1 MSDII
6 KVHDL
11 PGIED
16 YGKSISEFSKSY
28 SAAVSDT
35 ERTFSLKKQNSELD
49 ALEAF
54 YNKLNILQEKVFHK
68 VPEALEKYST
78 TNTVFSSTV
87 KNAGFEVKAWT
98 SESGKGTVTQTL
110 TGDQTTAVSDVK
122 SKLQPALD
130 TATQL
135 LEIDSINLSPIQS
148 KAEEEL
154 STESTNRT
162 NTHNAVDGAH
172 RTFVQGLDETTETI
186 NRLQRDVNNAK
197 SILRMP
203 ADFVM
208 NSISHKVLTKDK
220 MYYLDSMSS
229 DVDASVVKD
238 VLSESPGNIMK
249 QRPEEISESAY
260 NVLSAEVTDWVI
272 RGKKGDKL
280 AEKKLNHF
288 VGAMGDEPTTKVDQF
303 TTSMLQAG
311 DREAWTLIANMKQ
324 NRAKN
329 PNDPKIG
336 RDQERLTNVNEFI
349 GLMKSINLL
358 DIGYGT
364 EISELAHETYK
375 IPTFK
380 STTTTKRMK
389 NIDITNSGV
398 TFSVSTNIKA
408 FERKNVLDTV
418 AVDQPIKDETTTETY
433 RSGTMAGIG
442 ANLVYNKAK
451 AAELQKAREDALE
464 AFQKDVTASVSK
476 GIVNT
481 ILPGSVT
488 VLELLQS
495 FSGDDESKAEG
506 LASLSDYIPSKK
518 GSNALSAI
526 SNVAK
531 AQFAFNSKVDEL
543 QQEKLEQT
551 QKSIGEYL
559 RKGTWYLEGDKKTY
573 TDSSSYYDFNATLR
587 AEEMDDRGMLG
598 YVETKVPEAAQSG
611 LTPEQWIQKQIENN
625 NVKLDD
631 ETKNYLMGKS
641 DQKISDMNQ
650 NQIDKL
656 TNALNGVINGND
668 STGNKGVEKYIL
680 YLDEKYEY
688 KEN

>member
-54 YNKLNILQEKVFHK
+54 YNKLNLLQEKVFHK

-135 LEIDSINLSPIQS
+135 LKIDSINLSPIQS

-229 DVDASVVKD
+229 DVDASVIKD
-238 VLSESPGNIMK
+238 VLSESPGDIMK

-260 NVLSAEVTDWVI
+260 TVLSAEVTDWII
-272 RGKKGDKL
+272 RGKKEDKL
-280 AEKKLNHF
+280 AKKKLNHF
-288 VGAMGDEPTTKVDQF
+288 VSAMGVEPTTKVDQF

-311 DREAWTLIANMKQ
+311 DREAWTLITNMKQ
-324 NRAKN
+324 NHAKN

-336 RDQERLTNVNEFI
+336 RDQDRLTNVNEFI

-358 DIGYGT
+358 DIGDKVEFISYSEHT
-364 EISELAHETYK
+364 EPETK
-375 IPTFK
+375 I
-380 STTTTKRMK
+380 TTKKMK
-389 NIDITNSGV
+389 DIDITNNGV
-398 TFSVSTNIKA
+398 TFSVSTDFRHI
-408 FERKNVLDTV
+408 RHRNVLRTV
-418 AVDQPIKDETTTETY
+418 RVDQVLDAKTTTEHY
-433 RSGTMAGIG
+433 KSGTMAGIG
-442 ANLVYNKAK
+442 ANLVYNKEK
-451 AAELQKAREDALE
+451 ATELQKAREDALK
-464 AFQKDVTASVSK
+464 AFQEDVTLSVSK

-481 ILPGSVT
+481 IIPGSVT
-488 VLELLQS
+488 VLELLGS
-495 FSGDDESKAEG
+495 FAGDDESKSEG
-506 LASLSDYIPSKK
+506 FASLSDYIPNKK
-518 GSNALSAI
+518 GSNAMSTI

-531 AQFAFNSKVDEL
+531 AQFAFNSKVDQL
-543 QQEKLEQT
+543 QQQELKENE
-551 QKSIGEYL
+551 KSIGEYL
-559 RKGTWYLEGDKKTY
+559 KKGTWYLEGDKKTY
-573 TDSSSYYDFNATLR
+573 TDSSVFYDFNATLR
-587 AEEMDDRGMLG
+587 AEEMNDRGMLG
-598 YVETKVPEAAQSG
+598 YVETKIPEDARNG
-611 LTPEQWIQKQIENN
+611 LTPEQWVEKQIKNN
-625 NVKLDD
+625 EVKVDKQ
-631 ETKNYLMGKS
+631 TKNYLMGQS
-641 DQKISDMNQ
+641 DKKITDMNQ
-650 NQIDKL
+650 GEINRL
-656 TNALNGVINGND
+656 TNALDGIIGGND
-668 STGNKGVEKYIL
+668 STGNRGVEKYIL

>member
-1 MSDII
+1 M
-6 KVHDL
+6 
-11 PGIED
+11 
-16 YGKSISEFSKSY
+16 
-28 SAAVSDT
+28 
-35 ERTFSLKKQNSELD
+35 
-49 ALEAF
+49 
-54 YNKLNILQEKVFHK
+54 
-68 VPEALEKYST
+68 
-78 TNTVFSSTV
+78 
-87 KNAGFEVKAWT
+87 
-98 SESGKGTVTQTL
+98 
-110 TGDQTTAVSDVK
+110 
-122 SKLQPALD
+122 
-130 TATQL
+130 
-135 LEIDSINLSPIQS
+135 
-148 KAEEEL
+148 
-154 STESTNRT
+154 
-162 NTHNAVDGAH
+162 
-172 RTFVQGLDETTETI
+172 
-186 NRLQRDVNNAK
+186 
-197 SILRMP
+197 
-203 ADFVM
+203 
-208 NSISHKVLTKDK
+208 
-220 MYYLDSMSS
+220 
-229 DVDASVVKD
+229 
-238 VLSESPGNIMK
+238 
-249 QRPEEISESAY
+249 
-260 NVLSAEVTDWVI
+260 
-272 RGKKGDKL
+272 
-280 AEKKLNHF
+280 
-288 VGAMGDEPTTKVDQF
+288 
-303 TTSMLQAG
+303 
-311 DREAWTLIANMKQ
+311 
-324 NRAKN
+324 
-329 PNDPKIG
+329 
-336 RDQERLTNVNEFI
+336 
-349 GLMKSINLL
+349 
-358 DIGYGT
+358 
-364 EISELAHETYK
+364 
-375 IPTFK
+375 
-380 STTTTKRMK
+380 
-389 NIDITNSGV
+389 
-398 TFSVSTNIKA
+398 
-408 FERKNVLDTV
+408 DTV

-573 TDSSSYYDFNATLR
+573 TDSSIYYDFNATLR

>member
-54 YNKLNILQEKVFHK
+54 YNKLNLLQEKVFHK

-135 LEIDSINLSPIQS
+135 LKIDSINLSPIQS

-229 DVDASVVKD
+229 DVDASVIKD
-238 VLSESPGNIMK
+238 VLSESPGDIMK

-260 NVLSAEVTDWVI
+260 NVLSAEVTDWII
-272 RGKKGDKL
+272 RGKKEDKL
-280 AEKKLNHF
+280 AKKKLNHF
-288 VGAMGDEPTTKVDQF
+288 VGVEPTTKVDQF

-324 NRAKN
+324 NHAKN

-364 EISELAHETYK
+364 EISNLANENRK
-375 IPTFK
+375 ISTFK

-408 FERKNVLDTV
+408 FERKNILDTV

-442 ANLVYNKAK
+442 ANLVYNKEK
-451 AAELQKAREDALE
+451 ATELQKAREDALE
-464 AFQKDVTASVSK
+464 AFQKDVTVSVSK

-481 ILPGSVT
+481 IIPGSVT
-488 VLELLQS
+488 VLELLES
-495 FSGDDESKAEG
+495 FSGDDESKSEG
-506 LASLSDYIPSKK
+506 FASFSDYIPNKK
-518 GSNALSAI
+518 GSNAMSTI

-543 QQEKLEQT
+543 QQQKLEQT

-559 RKGTWYLEGDKKTY
+559 KKGTWYLEGGKKTY
-573 TDSSSYYDFNATLR
+573 TDSSIYYDFNATLR
-587 AEEMDDRGMLG
+587 AEEMDDRGMIG
-598 YVETKVPEAAQSG
+598 YVETKVPEASQSG
-611 LTPEQWIQKQIENN
+611 LTPEQWIERQIKNN
-625 NVKLDD
+625 QVKVDK

-641 DQKISDMNQ
+641 NKKITDMDQ

-656 TNALNGVINGND
+656 TSALNSIIGQEDATANN
-668 STGNKGVEKYIL
+668 GVEKYIL
-680 YLDEKYEY
+680 YLNEKYEY
-688 KEN
+688 